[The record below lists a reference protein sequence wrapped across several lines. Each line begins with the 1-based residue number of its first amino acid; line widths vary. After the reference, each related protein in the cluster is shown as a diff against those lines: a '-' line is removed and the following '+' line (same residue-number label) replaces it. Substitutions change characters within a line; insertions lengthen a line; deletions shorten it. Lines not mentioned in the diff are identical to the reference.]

1 MNSLPVRLFLST
13 AKVISHPWF
22 KTVSQYSTSVLKSTR
37 KTRRGRKAGRNIFW
51 SIRTVVT
58 TNRALC
64 AYQSSGR
71 TSTHSKLML
80 ITLQCSSKVTVD
92 SIDTLPIKTLIHP
105 RPKDNTQDTFIRVS
119 SNLRKI
125 PRISISQSIDRIS
138 HFTQCQIRKEEI
150 DVDLWSYAIE

>member
-71 TSTHSKLML
+71 TSTHSNLML

-138 HFTQCQIRKEEI
+138 YFTQCQIRKEEI